1 MSLPPT
7 KLISPIPPFPIDC
20 SLSAHPQFAMVEGP
34 MDLASCTPQL
44 ADLLGA
50 TQGNSHLHPYP
61 GAPLGI
67 PNVLTP
73 CGHHNGFDRSRA
85 PTVVPSECVHKNKV
99 FLGEDMA

>member
-1 MSLPPT
+1 
-7 KLISPIPPFPIDC
+7 
-20 SLSAHPQFAMVEGP
+20 

-73 CGHHNGFDRSRA
+73 CGHHNDLTGPGLLWWCPLSVFTKIKCFWEKTWRRN
-85 PTVVPSECVHKNKV
+85 VPSSGSRIE
-99 FLGEDMA
+99 GEGAAK